1 MFQLAAAPVYF
12 KSLSG
17 KRLIL
22 QHLQVCV
29 NPPSEHG
36 AHQKLITRFNHS
48 SSMEKTSFTPLM

>member
-1 MFQLAAAPVYF
+1 VFQLAAAPVYF

-17 KRLIL
+17 KQLIL

-36 AHQKLITRFNHS
+36 AQQKLITRFNHS